1 MKNTLFS
8 ALILCVLVLSGCKKE
23 ENQEP
28 VQPAPSITTFSFL
41 KNNNVG
47 LNTNIVM
54 EIVDNQISG
63 RLPYTA
69 RIENLVATFN
79 YTGDSIFVN
88 NIPQTSSN
96 SVVDF
101 SDVITYTITNQDGTI
116 VEYKVDATW
125 FTGLPM
131 FNIITNN
138 GEEILSTDE
147 YIQGKVI
154 AKGGRTFDD
163 VTGEMGIRGRGH
175 STWFFHPKKPYQLK
189 FDNKT
194 EVFGMPADKKWILLA
209 EHSDKTLIRNTLA
222 FEMGYISNLDWTP
235 KCVYAEVFIN
245 EDYRGTYNI
254 TQKVEEGDHR
264 VNLGND
270 GYLLEI
276 DTPDHLEEEDIFFYS
291 SKFMFQIKEPETTFD
306 SPEFNLI
313 KDHIAEFES
322 VLFGNQFLDPVHGYK
337 TYIDMASF
345 VDWFLINE
353 MAKNQDAKDYSSI
366 YVNYNPGQKLKMGPL
381 WDFDL
386 GFGNVDYSECE
397 FPSGFWV
404 KNHAWI
410 SRMFEDPD
418 FVSQVKTRFAYFKSK
433 EDYLLQ
439 VIDDKASLLK
449 WAQEEND
456 ARWDW
461 YGNYVWPNPVVFNTH
476 QEEVDHLKDWFVQ
489 RMTWLNNAFDSL

>member
-1 MKNTLFS
+1 
-8 ALILCVLVLSGCKKE
+8 
-23 ENQEP
+23 
-28 VQPAPSITTFSFL
+28 
-41 KNNNVG
+41 
-47 LNTNIVM
+47 
-54 EIVDNQISG
+54 
-63 RLPYTA
+63 
-69 RIENLVATFN
+69 
-79 YTGDSIFVN
+79 
-88 NIPQTSSN
+88 
-96 SVVDF
+96 
-101 SDVITYTITNQDGTI
+101 
-116 VEYKVDATW
+116 
-125 FTGLPM
+125 
-131 FNIITNN
+131 
-138 GEEILSTDE
+138 
-147 YIQGKVI
+147 
-154 AKGGRTFDD
+154 
-163 VTGEMGIRGRGH
+163 
-175 STWFFHPKKPYQLK
+175 
-189 FDNKT
+189 
-194 EVFGMPADKKWILLA
+194 
-209 EHSDKTLIRNTLA
+209 
-222 FEMGYISNLDWTP
+222 
-235 KCVYAEVFIN
+235 
-245 EDYRGTYNI
+245 
-254 TQKVEEGDHR
+254 
-264 VNLGND
+264 
-270 GYLLEI
+270 
-276 DTPDHLEEEDIFFYS
+276 
-291 SKFMFQIKEPETTFD
+291 MFQIKEPETTFD

-322 VLFGNQFLDPVHGYK
+322 VLFGNQFLDPVNGYK

-418 FVSQVKTRFAYFKSK
+418 FASQVKTRFAYFKSK

-489 RMTWLNNAFDSL
+489 RMSWLNNAFDSL